1 MTHAVEGE
9 RQGQFD
15 ALLAEFLQSY
25 VPTPVGQEHRQAYAV
40 MRATAQAAFTALQG
54 RAAAG
59 EEIADAVLW
68 ALLPYTDSAQ
78 HRAQGAWVHLAPAI
92 TGDLR
97 AWHEAAGWT
106 QPQAWPAVAQAI
118 WRFVLRC
125 VQDPAQLAD
134 ACAEFAA
141 RPDTK
146 GFQTG
151 MLSPI
156 LNALR
161 PDDFALIH
169 AKSRAALSYF
179 SGQPVSPALAGYP
192 AANALLHG
200 LVQGQPSLQRAA
212 AQLALRPGDLFDM
225 FSHWLG
231 AIRRFVFRPV
241 RYWRMVVDDEP
252 GLWAEWR
259 EGQVVALGW
268 DELGDVS
275 GLGRAEFEQRRDS
288 LIAQFPERTKAGAQ
302 AVWRFA
308 RHLGEGDRVLVVDRT
323 GLILGLG
330 TVAGDY
336 YYVPEFELGHR
347 RPVVW
352 DDLTPRQGAPGP
364 RQPLAEIDR
373 ARFARAAQ
381 APVVAAPVAPSTP
394 APPAGVAEARAA
406 YGAPPARPQPA
417 FDLAACAA
425 ATGLD
430 EGLLARW
437 VQAIER
443 KGQAIL
449 YGPPGTGKTYVA
461 LRLAQHLAGGGDG
474 FVEVVQFHPAYTY
487 EDFVQGIRPQAQ
499 AGGLAY
505 TMTPGRFVEF
515 CRQAAGRS
523 GRCVLV
529 IDEINRANLAQVF
542 GELMYLLEY
551 REASVVLAGD
561 ATRFAIP
568 ANVRILGTMNTA
580 DRSLAL
586 VDHALRRR
594 FAFLALYP
602 DLDLLRR
609 YHARQATGFDVEP
622 LAVLLA
628 RINAAIGDR
637 NYALGITYFLR
648 PDLAAHLAEIWQT
661 EIEPYLEEIF
671 FDQPEQME
679 PFRWEAVAE
688 ELLR

>member
-1 MTHAVEGE
+1 MTQRLDRE
-9 RQGQFD
+9 RQSQFD
-15 ALLAEFLQSY
+15 ALLAEFLQRY
-25 VPTPVGQEHRQAYAV
+25 VPTPVGQEHRQAYDV
-40 MRATAQAAFTALQG
+40 MRATAQRHYAALEK

-59 EEIADAVLW
+59 EEITDAVLW
-68 ALLPYTDSAQ
+68 TLLPYTDSAS

-97 AWHEAAGWT
+97 AWHEAAGWA
-106 QPQAWPAVAQAI
+106 QPQDWPAVAQAI
-118 WRFVLRC
+118 WRFVQRC
-125 VQDPAQLAD
+125 VQHPDQLAD

-141 RPDTK
+141 RRDTK
-146 GFQTG
+146 GFQAG

-169 AKSRAALSYF
+169 ARSRAALAYF
-179 SGQPVSPALAGYP
+179 TGQPVSPALIDYP
-192 AANALLHG
+192 ATNAIAQDLI
-200 LVQGQPSLQRAA
+200 QGQGALVEAA
-212 AQLALRPGDLFDM
+212 AGLEMRPGDLFDM
-225 FSHWLG
+225 FSHWLS
-231 AIRRFVFRPV
+231 AIRRFAFRPV

-259 EGQVVALGW
+259 EGQVVAMGW
-268 DELGDVS
+268 DDLGDVS
-275 GLGRAEFEQRRDS
+275 GLKRAEFERRRDS
-288 LIAQFPERTKAGAQ
+288 LIAQYPERTKASAH

-308 RHLGEGDRVLVVDRT
+308 RQMSEGDRVLVADRN
-323 GLILGLG
+323 GLVLGMG

-336 YYVPEFELGHR
+336 YYVPEVELGHR

-352 DDLTPRQGAPGP
+352 DDLTPRQGTPGP
-364 RQPLAEIDR
+364 SQSLAEIDR
-373 ARFARAAQ
+373 PRFERAAQ
-381 APVVAAPVAPSTP
+381 APAVT
-394 APPAGVAEARAA
+394 APPA
-406 YGAPPARPQPA
+406 APPEPVQVTENRTSYTAKAAPPQPEYT
-417 FDLAACAA
+417 LAACAA
-425 ATGLD
+425 ETGLD
-430 EGLLARW
+430 KDLLARW

-449 YGPPGTGKTYVA
+449 YGPPGTGKTFVA
-461 LRLAQHLAGGGDG
+461 LRLAQHLVSGGDG
-474 FVEVVQFHPAYTY
+474 FVDVVQFHPAYTY
-487 EDFVQGIRPQAQ
+487 EDFVQGIRPQTQ

-505 TMTPGRFVEF
+505 TMIPGRFLEF
-515 CRQAAGRS
+515 CQRAAGRS

-551 REASVVLAGD
+551 REASVMLAGD

-602 DLDLLRR
+602 DFDMLRR
-609 YHARQATGFDVEP
+609 YHARHKTGFPVKP
-622 LAVLLA
+622 LAALLA

-648 PDLAAHLAEIWQT
+648 PDLADHLGEIWQT

-671 FDQPEQME
+671 FDQPEQVE
-679 PFRWEAVAE
+679 PLRWDVVRG
-688 ELLR
+688 ELEP